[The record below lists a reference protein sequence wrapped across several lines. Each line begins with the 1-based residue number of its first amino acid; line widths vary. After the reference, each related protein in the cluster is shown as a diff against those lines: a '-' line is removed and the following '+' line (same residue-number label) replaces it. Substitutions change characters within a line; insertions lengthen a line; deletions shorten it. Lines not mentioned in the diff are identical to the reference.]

1 LAFSLSPTISPIFS
15 LTPHSIF
22 CVSRGFMLRPFP
34 DSTQLP
40 RFIHPN
46 ISYSVSHALLC
57 ASLRSV
63 FAAFCVT
70 PHGGSAPFSHAAGVD
85 TLASCARVLALAL
98 RSISRQSPCF
108 SVLLLTDCS
117 LLLSQR

>member
-1 LAFSLSPTISPIFS
+1 MSERIFYFSFLRTTTIDPLFRLLAVFLSPTISPIFS

-46 ISYSVSHALLC
+46 ISYSVS
-57 ASLRSV
+57 ASSYARFLGV
-63 FAAFCVT
+63 FWSFPA
-70 PHGGSAPFSHAAGVD
+70 
-85 TLASCARVLALAL
+85 
-98 RSISRQSPCF
+98 
-108 SVLLLTDCS
+108 
-117 LLLSQR
+117 